1 MKKLA
6 KVGEKITV
14 EIYKL
19 TDNISEEIK
28 GLKHVINVAYDSNLM
43 VVSYDGG
50 KNNIADMIDFLRN
63 NEISYNKIYSERPT
77 LNDVFLE
84 LTGKEL
90 RD

>member
-1 MKKLA
+1 M
-6 KVGEKITV
+6 
-14 EIYKL
+14 
-19 TDNISEEIK
+19 NIIEEIK
-28 GLKHVINVAYDSNLM
+28 GLKHVINVTYDSNLM

-84 LTGKEL
+84 ITGKEL